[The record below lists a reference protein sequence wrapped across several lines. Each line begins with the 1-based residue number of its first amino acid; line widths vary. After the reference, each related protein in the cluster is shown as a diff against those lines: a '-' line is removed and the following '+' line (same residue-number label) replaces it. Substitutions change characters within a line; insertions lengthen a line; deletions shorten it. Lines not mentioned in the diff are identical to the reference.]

1 LGLVLKRLTIVESFR
16 GAIAAWLLIAFGLV
30 YFVWGLRRAYRN
42 RPHEHRHFHDR
53 DLRHKHEHS
62 HDQEHAHVHNG
73 RSRANIAPWALFVVF
88 VFGPCEVLIPTL
100 MYPAAT
106 SGWFGVA
113 IVTAVFGTVT
123 IATMV
128 GAVLL
133 VRAGVNFVR
142 LSTLERF
149 AHAIAGATI
158 CLCGLA
164 IQFGL

>member
-1 LGLVLKRLTIVESFR
+1 
-16 GAIAAWLLIAFGLV
+16 
-30 YFVWGLRRAYRN
+30 
-42 RPHEHRHFHDR
+42 
-53 DLRHKHEHS
+53 
-62 HDQEHAHVHNG
+62 
-73 RSRANIAPWALFVVF
+73 
-88 VFGPCEVLIPTL
+88 L

>member
-1 LGLVLKRLTIVESFR
+1 R
-16 GAIAAWLLIAFGLV
+16 GSIAAWLLIGFGLV

-42 RPHEHRHFHDR
+42 RPHEHRHFHDS
-53 DLRHKHEHS
+53 DLRHTHEHR
-62 HDQEHAHVHNG
+62 HDRDHAHVHND
-73 RSRANIAPWALFVVF
+73 RSRVSIAPWALFVVF

-106 SGWFGVA
+106 SGWAGVI
-113 IVTAVFGTVT
+113 IVTSVFGAAT
-123 IATMV
+123 IATMI

-133 VRAGVNFVR
+133 VRAGVNFIR

>member
-1 LGLVLKRLTIVESFR
+1 
-16 GAIAAWLLIAFGLV
+16 
-30 YFVWGLRRAYRN
+30 
-42 RPHEHRHFHDR
+42 
-53 DLRHKHEHS
+53 
-62 HDQEHAHVHNG
+62 
-73 RSRANIAPWALFVVF
+73 
-88 VFGPCEVLIPTL
+88 
-100 MYPAAT
+100 M
-106 SGWFGVA
+106 
-113 IVTAVFGTVT
+113 TAVFGTVT